1 MTRKFAHPAEE
12 QFAKI
17 LNFYG
22 IDWHYEPTMFVLRTD
37 DEGITRKGFTPDFYI
52 PEYDIYVE
60 ITVMGKPQKKRR
72 KISETMELYPELNII
87 LMNRTDMEELVEKY
101 SFLFVN

>member
-1 MTRKFAHPAEE
+1 
-12 QFAKI
+12 
-17 LNFYG
+17 
-22 IDWHYEPTMFVLRTD
+22 MFVLRTD

>member
-17 LNFYG
+17 LNFYE
-22 IDWHYEPTMFVLRTD
+22 IEWQYEPRMFVLRTD
-37 DEGITRKGFTPDFYI
+37 EEGITRKGFTPDFYI

-60 ITVMGKPQKKRR
+60 ITVMGKPQKKRK
-72 KISETMELYPELNII
+72 KISETIELYPELNII
-87 LMNRTDMEELVEKY
+87 LMNRTDMEELVKKY
-101 SFLFVN
+101 SFLFC